1 MGYVNDKNIL
11 VDEAQAFLSTGLY
24 NGLDIKE
31 IKEIGPLWG
40 SWKTWRGCQTDN
52 VICHE
57 LNKAGELL
65 KRNFQNSCNFYIAN
79 ANWVKLDRP
88 EKVNLY
94 EGSFVDEFQPE
105 EIVAMHLAGSQ
116 SDIVLL
122 LGFDL
127 TEKER
132 NPNKLLEHQAQA
144 YRALIINLLESNPE
158 VQWVLVDHPG
168 PIMKKMQH
176 IPNLVMDSMENC
188 LGLKSL

>member
-1 MGYVNDKNIL
+1 MNVSWVLADTFVL
-11 VDEAQAFLSTGLY
+11 DPV
-24 NGLDIKE
+24 LDIKE

-40 SWKTWRGCQTDN
+40 SWKTWRACQTDN
-52 VICHE
+52 VICHD
-57 LNKAGELL
+57 LIKAGELL
-65 KRNFQNSCNFYIAN
+65 KRNFQTNCNFYIPN

-88 EKVNLY
+88 ENVHLY

-105 EIVAMHLAGSQ
+105 EIIGMHLASQQ

-144 YRALIINLLESNPE
+144 YRALVINAIENSDA
-158 VQWVLVDHPG
+158 QWVLVDHSG
-168 PIMKKMQH
+168 SIMKKMLH
-176 IPNLVMDSMENC
+176 LPNLTTDTMVNC
-188 LGLKSL
+188 LGLKGL